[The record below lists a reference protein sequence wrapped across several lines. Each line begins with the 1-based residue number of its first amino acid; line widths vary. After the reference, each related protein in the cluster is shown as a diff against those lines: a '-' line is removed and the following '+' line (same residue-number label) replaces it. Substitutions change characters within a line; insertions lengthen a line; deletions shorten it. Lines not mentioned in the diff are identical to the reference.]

1 MGTVKRFLLS
11 ENTFCF
17 LIAALLIAI
26 LLPYA
31 YSTALAILLF
41 GVSLFSSFHHG
52 VKFKKAMLIPIA
64 LFLLMA
70 ISLLWSVDLD
80 RSVRGLE
87 RQLFFLLIPLS
98 FMLMPNLSRGTFLK
112 VLYYFSLS
120 IGLMFLLFLIY
131 STFRYFTKDDVGVY
145 FYHSLVVL
153 FDLNAIYVSTLVS
166 IGMLYMIFYRRRT
179 LFNITLIVLMAA
191 FLVMLSSK
199 NIIAVT
205 TFAFLLGWVLTKK
218 MNLRSGLILGLIGIG
233 IASLL
238 FYSPIKQRWHQEFG
252 SDIQEVLTCEGF
264 HIFYPW
270 TGTTLRVFQAR
281 VFYEL
286 MGENEVF
293 LTGFGI
299 NAVQDKIAEKQEH
312 YQLYCGYNTYDFH
325 NQYLQT
331 FSELGLFGF
340 LLLIFLLYVIIRDYW
355 RHRELMGLFFFIVM
369 ASVFITE
376 SYIWRQRGMIFF
388 LVIYCLLIKIL
399 PSLNQQKNEA

>member
-1 MGTVKRFLLS
+1 M
-11 ENTFCF
+11 
-17 LIAALLIAI
+17 
-26 LLPYA
+26 
-31 YSTALAILLF
+31 
-41 GVSLFSSFHHG
+41 
-52 VKFKKAMLIPIA
+52 
-64 LFLLMA
+64 
-70 ISLLWSVDLD
+70 
-80 RSVRGLE
+80 
-87 RQLFFLLIPLS
+87 
-98 FMLMPNLSRGTFLK
+98 
-112 VLYYFSLS
+112 
-120 IGLMFLLFLIY
+120 
-131 STFRYFTKDDVGVY
+131 
-145 FYHSLVVL
+145 L

-179 LFNITLIVLMAA
+179 LFNFTLIVLMAT

-218 MNLRSGLILGLIGIG
+218 MNLRSGLVLGLIGIG

-238 FYSPIKQRWHQEFG
+238 FYSPIKQRWNQEFG

-340 LLLIFLLYVIIRDYW
+340 LLLILLLYVIIRDYW